1 MTKPEIFARLAARLN
16 AAGYAPEA
24 FISVPG
30 RTELGGNH
38 TDHQRGRVI
47 AAAVTLSLYAAA
59 AVTRDGRVRVLSEG
73 MEPVELDT
81 ADLTARGAE
90 RGSSAALVRGVCAAF
105 PARGLDFAGRGLALA
120 VGGEVPVGSGLSSS
134 ACFEVLVATAVNAL
148 LFGGALP
155 ALELAKA
162 GRFAEN
168 EYFGKP
174 CGLMDQLAC
183 ALGGAAAIDFGADE
197 PEIERLGFEPERAG
211 YAPCLVYSGAGHA
224 DLTEEYAAIER
235 EMRAAA
241 GFFGKSALRYV
252 DENDFFANIDAVAS
266 ALGGRA
272 ALRAAHF
279 FAEDRRAALA
289 ASALREGDFG
299 RFLDCV
305 RESGRSS
312 AVYLQNLDV
321 PGAKERP
328 MALTQSLCER
338 ALAGRGAV
346 RVHGGGFGGAL
357 LCFVPLDMLERF
369 TAELSGRRVVR
380 LESRAEGV
388 VRIS

>member
-1 MTKPEIFARLAARLN
+1 MNAARAARLAGNFR
-16 AAGYAPEA
+16 AAFGRGPEGFYSA
-24 FISVPG
+24 PG
-30 RTELGGNH
+30 RTELVGNH
-38 TDHQRGRVI
+38 TDHQRGRVL
-47 AAAVTLSLYAAA
+47 AAAVGFDMLAAA
-59 AVTRDGRVRVLSEG
+59 APNGLNTLRVISEG
-73 MEPVELDT
+73 QEPFEVDISDT
-81 ADLTARGAE
+81 SPRAE
-90 RGSSAALVRGVCAAF
+90 ERFTSAAL
-105 PARGLDFAGRGLALA
+105 ARGIADSLRRRGFEPRGMDIA
-120 VGGEVPVGSGLSSS
+120 VTSAVPVGSGLSSS
-134 ACFEVLVATAVNAL
+134 AAFEVLLACIL
-148 LFGGALP
+148 SGGAGP
-155 ALELAKA
+155 VELAVCA
-162 GRFAEN
+162 RRAEN

-197 PEIERLGFEPERAG
+197 PAIERLSFEPERAG

-252 DENDFFANIDAVAS
+252 DENYFFANIDAVAD

-289 ASALREGDFG
+289 ASAIREGDFG

-328 MALTQSLCER
+328 MALTQRLCER

-369 TAELSGRRVVR
+369 TAELAGRRVVR